1 MHTASNAATEG
12 GATGSA
18 LATTAGGGESTPD
31 IRLEN
36 VTKAYPGAET
46 QAVAELSLDIRH
58 GEFFSLLGPSG
69 SGKTTT
75 LRMIAGFERPTT
87 GRVLLGGIDV
97 TSVPPFRRDVN
108 TVFQNYALFP
118 HMTVARNVGYPLKMA
133 KTGKEEMNRRVR
145 EALELVDM
153 TGYEGRLPHQLSG
166 GERQRVALARALV
179 SRPRVLLLDEPLG
192 ALDLKLREQMQIVLK
207 QLQREVNISFVYVT
221 HDQGEALAMSD
232 RLAVMRAGRIEQ
244 IGEPAD
250 VYYEPATRF
259 VASFIGKSNL
269 LPCEVVQRGDRWVAI
284 HNGLR
289 LELPG
294 DQEPGPAT
302 AAIRYEAI
310 SISPSGAAA
319 SDSPIPASVEDVIF
333 LGEGQEIIAK
343 TGEVRLVL
351 LAPTE
356 RRERFERG
364 DLVDLV
370 IDGADVEILYD

>member
-1 MHTASNAATEG
+1 MEGPGAAKRGDT
-12 GATGSA
+12 
-18 LATTAGGGESTPD
+18 TPD

-36 VTKAYPGAET
+36 VTKRYPGAEHP
-46 QAVAELSLDIRH
+46 AVAELSLDIEH

-75 LRMIAGFERPTT
+75 LRMIAGFESPTS
-87 GRVLLGGIDV
+87 GRVLLGGADV

-118 HMTVARNVGYPLKMA
+118 HMTVESNVGYPLRMA
-133 KTGKEEMNRRVR
+133 KVGKQDAGRRVG

-153 TGYEGRLPHQLSG
+153 TGYEKRLPHQLSG
-166 GERQRVALARALV
+166 GECQRVALARALV

-244 IGEPAD
+244 IGAPAD
-250 VYYEPATRF
+250 VYYEPSTKF

-269 LPCEVVQRGDRWVAI
+269 LPCEVAQRGGGWVAV
-284 HNGLR
+284 HDGLT
-289 LELPG
+289 LELTG
-294 DQEPGPAT
+294 EHRAGPAT
-302 AAIRYEAI
+302 TAVRYEAI
-310 SISPSGAAA
+310 AISPAGKAGSGSA
-319 SDSPIPASVEDVIF
+319 IPASVEDVIF
-333 LGEGQEIIAK
+333 LGEGQEIIARA
-343 TGEVRLVL
+343 GAARLVVR
-351 LAPTE
+351 APTE
-356 RRERFERG
+356 RRGRFQRG

-370 IDGADVEILYD
+370 IDGADVEILYDRTG